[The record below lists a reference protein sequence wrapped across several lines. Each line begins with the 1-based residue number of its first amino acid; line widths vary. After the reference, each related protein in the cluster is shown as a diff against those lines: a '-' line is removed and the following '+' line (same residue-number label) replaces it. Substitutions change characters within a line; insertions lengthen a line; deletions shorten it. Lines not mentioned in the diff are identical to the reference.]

1 MELILV
7 NKQVA
12 AGVAQISLNRP
23 KELNALNPQLMGEL
37 LQALQNLDQDSTVR
51 AIVLAGSDQA
61 FAAGADIRQMAG
73 MSAIDM
79 VQKNQFQVWDDMVK
93 ISKPILAA
101 VSGYALGGGCEL
113 AMMCDLIIASETAK
127 FGQPEVKIGTIP
139 GAGGT
144 QRLTRA
150 VGKAKAMELILSG
163 RFLSASEAIQFGL
176 VARVCPVESYLSET
190 ITLATEIAAMPPI
203 AVRLAKEAV
212 NEAYES
218 SLSSGIAFERRNF
231 YLTFASADQ
240 KEGMQAFIEKR
251 KPNFTGK

>member
-37 LQALQNLDQDSTVR
+37 LQALQDLDQDSTVR
-51 AIVLAGSDQA
+51 AIVLTGSDQA

>member
-1 MELILV
+1 MELIIV
-7 NKQVA
+7 NEQVA
-12 AGVAQISLNRP
+12 NGVAQITLNRP

-37 LQALQNLDQDSTVR
+37 LQALQSLDKNSSVR
-51 AIVLAGSDQA
+51 SIVLTGSDQA

-73 MSAIDM
+73 MSSIDM
-79 VQKNQFQVWDDMVK
+79 VQKNQFQVWDDMTQ
-93 ISKPILAA
+93 ISKPVLAA

-113 AMMCDLIIASETAK
+113 AMMCDLIIASDTAK

-150 VGKAKAMELILSG
+150 IGKAKAMELILSG
-163 RFLSASEAIQFGL
+163 RFLSANEALQFGL
-176 VARVCPVESYLSET
+176 VARVCPLESYLAET
-190 ITLATEIAAMPPI
+190 ITLATEIAALPPV

-218 SLSSGIAFERRNF
+218 SLTAGIAFERRNF
-231 YLTFASADQ
+231 YLTFSSADQ
-240 KEGMQAFIEKR
+240 KEGMQAFLEKR

>member
-1 MELILV
+1 MELIIV

-12 AGVAQISLNRP
+12 TGVAQISLNRP

-37 LQALQNLDQDSTVR
+37 LQALQDLDQDSAVR
-51 AIVLAGSDQA
+51 AIVLTGSDQA

-79 VQKNQFQVWDDMVK
+79 VQKNQFQVWDEMVK
-93 ISKPILAA
+93 TSKPILAA

-113 AMMCDLIIASETAK
+113 AMMCDLIIASETAT

-163 RFLSASEAIQFGL
+163 RFLSASEALQFGL
-176 VARVCPVESYLSET
+176 VARVYPVESYLAET
-190 ITLATEIAAMPPI
+190 INLATEIAAMPPI

-218 SLSSGIAFERRNF
+218 SLSAGIAFERRNF
-231 YLTFASADQ
+231 YLTFASEDQ
-240 KEGMQAFIEKR
+240 KEGMKAFVEKR